1 MLPFAARKRTEDCAY
16 YPGVRACVVTFGD
29 VGIFYYFCGMNSKII
44 LVLLLGMVFS
54 GVAFAASPEEV
65 AESAMEG
72 YRLFSRDSLPGDRQ
86 KGYDLML
93 SAAWEGDAKAANNIG
108 WLLQHGEFVE
118 KDLAGAFRW
127 YERAA
132 DQGLPAAAL
141 NYMELIINH
150 PAEVLDGKLPDRER
164 MAKASAL
171 AGTAMLMGRGLPYDS
186 KRGEDLLLRAALF
199 GDEKAAMTVAQQLEM
214 YPDSFSYLPLEE
226 IAKECDALLPEGER
240 NVPEGMELP
249 EFADLMMTPGFWYER
264 VKSQGSRVKS

>member
-1 MLPFAARKRTEDCAY
+1 MK
-16 YPGVRACVVTFGD
+16 
-29 VGIFYYFCGMNSKII
+29 GIIRIFMALAMAFPAI
-44 LVLLLGMVFS
+44 
-54 GVAFAASPEEV
+54 AFAASPEEV
-65 AESAMEG
+65 AEAAMEG
-72 YRLFSRDSLPGDRQ
+72 YRLFSRDSLPDDRQ

-118 KDLAGAFRW
+118 KDFAGAFRW

-132 DQGLPAAAL
+132 DQGLPAASL
-141 NYMELIINH
+141 NYMELILNH
-150 PAEVLDGKLPDRER
+150 PEEVLDGKLPDRER

-240 NVPEGMELP
+240 NVPEGMELA
-249 EFADLMMTPGFWYER
+249 EFVDMMMTPGFWYER

>member
-1 MLPFAARKRTEDCAY
+1 MALAMAFPAF
-16 YPGVRACVVTFGD
+16 
-29 VGIFYYFCGMNSKII
+29 
-44 LVLLLGMVFS
+44 
-54 GVAFAASPEEV
+54 AFAASPEEV
-65 AESAMEG
+65 AEAAMEG
-72 YRLFSRDSLPGDRQ
+72 YRLFSRDSLPDDRQ

-108 WLLQHGEFVE
+108 WLMQHGEYVD
-118 KDLAGAFRW
+118 KDLKGAFRW

-150 PAEVLDGKLPDRER
+150 PEEALDGKLPDRER

-171 AGTAMLMGRGLPYDS
+171 AGTSMLMGRGLPYDS

-226 IAKECDALLPEGER
+226 IAKECDSLLPEGER
-240 NVPEGMELP
+240 NVPAGMGLK
-249 EFADLMMTPGFWYER
+249 EFSDLMMTPGFWYQR
-264 VKSQGSRVKS
+264 VKNQE

>member
-1 MLPFAARKRTEDCAY
+1 MKMILLIILALSTVL
-16 YPGVRACVVTFGD
+16 PGVGH
-29 VGIFYYFCGMNSKII
+29 
-44 LVLLLGMVFS
+44 
-54 GVAFAASPEEV
+54 AASPEEV
-65 AESAMEG
+65 AASAMEG
-72 YRLFSRDSLPGDRQ
+72 YNLFMRDSLPDDRQ

-108 WLLQHGEFVE
+108 WRQQHCEFVE
-118 KDLAGAFRW
+118 KDLKGAFRW

-141 NYMELIINH
+141 NYMELILNN
-150 PAEVLDGKLPDRER
+150 PEEVLGGKLPDKER

-199 GDEKAAMTVAQQLEM
+199 GDEQAMTTVAQQLEM

-226 IAKECDALLPEGER
+226 IAEQCDSLLPECAK
-240 NVPEGMELP
+240 NIPEGMPLS
-249 EFADLMMTPGFWYER
+249 EFADHMLSPAFWY
-264 VKSQGSRVKS
+264 SRLPNE